1 MPKAPNYITHRGLR
15 RLRTEFDDLRLVE
28 RPKIVEEVAYAAAL
42 GDRSENAEYIYGK
55 RRLRQIDSRL
65 RWLGRRL
72 QAAEVIDPA
81 VDRGDKVFFGATVTV
96 EYPDGTERVY
106 VLVGQDEIEAHKGHI
121 SWRSPI
127 GRALVRRELG
137 DMVAINHMDQH
148 LEIEIVDVSYLPQS
162 EDSVRP

>member
-1 MPKAPNYITHRGLR
+1 MVQCRVVDTRLFLPKAPNYITHRGLR

-81 VDRGDKVFFGATVTV
+81 VDRGD
-96 EYPDGTERVY
+96 
-106 VLVGQDEIEAHKGHI
+106 
-121 SWRSPI
+121 
-127 GRALVRRELG
+127 
-137 DMVAINHMDQH
+137 
-148 LEIEIVDVSYLPQS
+148 
-162 EDSVRP
+162 